1 MDEPTR
7 LDLEQRFHAF
17 LCEATDSQETFEV
30 LSLIARDE
38 ESRRLFS
45 EMLEVQHAAR
55 AAVGLSAAGAEMH
68 ASMNTVLASLPTQAP
83 AAPADLHPLPA
94 VGGHRGRL
102 PIRWMLRVAAVL
114 VVAASAYVA
123 VTAYRTSQRI
133 EQQLAQM
140 NQTLTMPQ
148 VSAGEVASYREIWRH
163 VAEGEA
169 DARPWVLMS
178 EGTGRFGYLPTV
190 SGAPSPNGL
199 LLLRC
204 RMVSPEGRLLETF
217 NVIVP
222 AGGRTRLS
230 LPEAGR
236 LDHLPV
242 LCEVTSDGEVATLGV
257 EVGTSPTQAASTGRM
272 AGVRGSVTVG
282 EGPVD
287 LGQFRVSED
296 KVHVLFQAV
305 PLGKL
310 VS

>member
-17 LCEATDSQETFEV
+17 LCEATDSKETFEV
-30 LSLIARDE
+30 LSLIAHDE
-38 ESRRLFS
+38 DARRLFG

-55 AAVGLSAAGAEMH
+55 AAVGLNAAGAVMH
-68 ASMNTVLASLPTQAP
+68 SSMKTVLASLPTQAP
-83 AAPADLHPLPA
+83 AASVGLRPLPA
-94 VGGHRGRL
+94 VGSHRGRL
-102 PIRWMLRVAAVL
+102 PIRWMLRAAAVL

-140 NQTLTMPQ
+140 SQALTMPQ

-169 DARPWVLMS
+169 DVRPWVLMR
-178 EGTGRFGYLPTV
+178 EGVGQFGYLPSA
-190 SGAPSPNGL
+190 SGPPSRGGL

-204 RMVSPEGRLLETF
+204 RMVSAEGRLLETF

-222 AGGRTRLS
+222 AGGRTQLS

-242 LCEVTSDGEVATLGV
+242 LCEVASDGQVATLGV
-257 EVGTSPTQAASTGRM
+257 EVGTSPTET

-287 LGQFRVSED
+287 LGQFRLSED

>member
-7 LDLEQRFHAF
+7 LDLEQRFHTF
-17 LCEATDSQETFEV
+17 LCEATDSKETFEV
-30 LSLIARDE
+30 LSLVARDE
-38 ESRRLFS
+38 ESRRLFG
-45 EMLEVQHAAR
+45 EMLEVQRAAR
-55 AAVGLSAAGAEMH
+55 AAVGLSAAGAVMH
-68 ASMNTVLASLPTQAP
+68 SSMKTVLESLPAGGPAPTVIHP
-83 AAPADLHPLPA
+83 AALAA
-94 VGGHRGRL
+94 GGRRGRL
-102 PIRWMLRVAAVL
+102 PVRWMLRAAAVL

-133 EQQLAQM
+133 EDQLVAMGQA
-140 NQTLTMPQ
+140 LTMPQ
-148 VSAGEVASYREIWRH
+148 VSAGEVASYRNIWRH

-169 DARPWVLMS
+169 DARPWILMS
-178 EGTGRFGYLPTV
+178 EGTGRFGYLPAA
-190 SGAPSPNGL
+190 SGAPSQNGL

-236 LDHLPV
+236 LNHLPV
-242 LCEVTSDGEVATLGV
+242 LCEVASDGQVATLGV
-257 EVGTSPTQAASTGRM
+257 EVGTSPTET

-287 LGQFRVSED
+287 LGQFRLDED